1 MKDRV
6 CRMLRGE
13 FETRWGGATFGFLIG
28 ACLLF
33 FCVLLNALLD
43 GGFAGIDWATSATA
57 AAIFGGAL
65 ALAGSFI
72 GPMDLQTRRDRMIW
86 GFLPVVSVVLI
97 AALMGAVENDDG
109 FAGIDW
115 APIGG
120 DRGNFWRYS
129 VRLSVYSPTRGTFSR
144 SCGDRM
150 LFGFLVGVGM
160 VFLLALIETIDGSPA
175 DIGWGDAVGAGD
187 GRRNIGVHVW
197 RLSPEKFEARATR
210 ETTIGVVGPAHACP
224 VASPAPSIAKFVQF
238 SIAISTP
245 ITNNDRPRWSCLV
258 SLFRCGTGHVPSCT
272 VSRSTARAMQDR
284 GCSS

>member
-72 GPMDLQTRRDRMIW
+72 IPLDLQTRRDRMIW

-115 APIGG
+115 ARSAAIAAIFGGVGALIGLFANP
-120 DRGNFWRYS
+120 RNLQQKLRN
-129 VRLSVYSPTRGTFSR
+129 RTI
-144 SCGDRM
+144 
-150 LFGFLVGVGM
+150 FGFIVGVGM
-160 VFLLALIETIDGSPA
+160 WFLLALIETIDG
-175 DIGWGDAVGAGD
+175 
-187 GRRNIGVHVW
+187 
-197 RLSPEKFEARATR
+197 E
-210 ETTIGVVGPAHACP
+210 
-224 VASPAPSIAKFVQF
+224 
-238 SIAISTP
+238 IS
-245 ITNNDRPRWSCLV
+245 V
-258 SLFRCGTGHVPSCT
+258 
-272 VSRSTARAMQDR
+272 
-284 GCSS
+284 

>member
-72 GPMDLQTRRDRMIW
+72 IPLDLQTRRDRMIW

-115 APIGG
+115 ARSAAIGTIFG
-120 DRGNFWRYS
+120 GVGALIGLFANPRNLQQKLGER
-129 VRLSVYSPTRGTFSR
+129 TI
-144 SCGDRM
+144 
-150 LFGFLVGVGM
+150 FGFIVGVGM

-175 DIGWGDAVGAGD
+175 DIGWGDAVGAVMVG
-187 GRRNIGVHVW
+187 GILAFMYGAFPPKSLR
-197 RLSPEKFEARATR
+197 PELPE
-210 ETTIGVVGPAHACP
+210 EL
-224 VASPAPSIAKFVQF
+224 Q
-238 SIAISTP
+238 
-245 ITNNDRPRWSCLV
+245 
-258 SLFRCGTGHVPSCT
+258 
-272 VSRSTARAMQDR
+272 
-284 GCSS
+284 